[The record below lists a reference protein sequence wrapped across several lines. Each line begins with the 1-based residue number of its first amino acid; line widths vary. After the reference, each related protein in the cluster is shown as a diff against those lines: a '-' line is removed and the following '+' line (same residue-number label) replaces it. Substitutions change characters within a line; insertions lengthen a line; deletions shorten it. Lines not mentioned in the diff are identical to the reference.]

1 MTNTISLPNL
11 ITLARLLSVPLIVS
25 LILSHQLKV
34 AFIFFTIAGLSDA
47 LDGFLARIFKS
58 RTTLG
63 AYLDP
68 IADKALLVGVFT
80 ALGHTG
86 LADIWVV
93 VLVVFRDVLIIGGI
107 ILLFLFKNN
116 IEMKPLMVSKI
127 NTVVQLAYALFILA
141 QGDSYFGVTSLSIWL
156 GYLVAFTTVLSGV
169 IYVRL
174 AFKYFNRMDV
184 AIS

>member
-1 MTNTISLPNL
+1 MSLPNL

-25 LILSHQLKV
+25 LILSYQLV
-34 AFIFFTIAGLSDA
+34 AAFIFFTIAGLSDA

-68 IADKALLVGVFT
+68 IADKALLVGVFA

-86 LADIWVV
+86 LAETWVV
-93 VLVVFRDVLIIGGI
+93 VLVIFRDVLIVGGI

-116 IEMKPLMVSKI
+116 VEMKPLMISKI
-127 NTVVQLAYALFILA
+127 NTVVQLIYALFILA
-141 QGDSYFGVTSLSIWL
+141 QVDSFFSIPFLSVFL
-156 GYLVAFTTVLSGV
+156 GYLVVFTTVLSGV

-174 AFKYFNRMDV
+174 AFKYFNKMDV
-184 AIS
+184 SIS